1 MKMPFGKYKNY
12 FLSEL
17 PDTYL
22 EWLRFDIDLREPL
35 RTAIHREYYERFEAA
50 DRSHRE
56 EKALSTIDSAEIKK
70 IYWKL
75 ARTYHPDMIGGNGD
89 IMKGIN
95 LFYEEIKQ

>member
-12 FLSEL
+12 FLSDL
-17 PDTYL
+17 PDDYL

-35 RTAIHREYYERFEAA
+35 RTAIFQEYNTRFEMA
-50 DRSHRE
+50 DREHQE
-56 EKALSTIDSAEIKK
+56 EKTLSIIDSSTIKK

-75 ARTYHPDMIGGNGD
+75 AQQYHPDRIGGNGD
-89 IMKGIN
+89 VMKGIN